1 MKSLRLPNKINE
13 LKQIESILNQVNDL
27 IIDKLKKMVQL
38 QNNIKLDNLAY
49 TTKSG
54 KRYNFI
60 KYSLRIVF

>member
-27 IIDKLKKMVQL
+27 IIDKFKKMVQL

-54 KRYNFI
+54 KRYNSI
-60 KYSLRIVF
+60 KYSLSIVF

>member
-60 KYSLRIVF
+60 NYSLRIVF

>member
-13 LKQIESILNQVNDL
+13 LKQIESILNQVSDM

-38 QNNIKLDNLAY
+38 QNNIKLDNLVY

-60 KYSLRIVF
+60 KYFLRIVF